1 MPRLVMDNKV
11 VVICKDLFFTSRIGE
26 TAKLVGTSVE
36 FARQPGEL
44 AGKLIGSTP
53 RLVIVDL
60 TTQGWDY
67 AGIFA
72 TLDNQQTR
80 PPVLGFTTHALAKA
94 TQPWHSR
101 CDRVVTKETFTQELP
116 DILREGVSVNPA

>member
-1 MPRLVMDNKV
+1 MNKKVIV
-11 VVICKDLFFTSRIGE
+11 VCKDLFFTSRIGE

-36 FARQPGEL
+36 FVRQPSEL
-44 AGKLIGSTP
+44 ADKLIDSTP

-67 AGIFA
+67 EGIFT
-72 TLDNQQTR
+72 TLENRTR
-80 PPVLGFTTHALAKA
+80 PPILGFTTHALART

-116 DILREGVSVNPA
+116 ELLKNGLGAKSA